1 LAQGGHDWSLTEPI
15 IARSVKMKSQAPFW
29 DSQVGMPT
37 TPRQWDPLSP
47 GPVEESPPMF
57 GSFFGRREDPEA
69 QYEEQRLLDEQ
80 YKRLQMHEQSPQ
92 RHIFNTKAAQDY
104 GASDPKKKTRRKT
117 KAAKES
123 WSDKFQVRLRGTVT
137 DAQTIV
143 AGGTAVFILTIC
155 LYNFGLF
162 RHSQA
167 VFDATVAMLACC
179 GLLVYLEGK
188 RFFYLVFCFSCTA
201 AIFSGALVGTYSYDN
216 FGYFSYMLSNL
227 RLYDNVLPSEPTDMV
242 TDGGRI
248 NFAKEARLDQGRP
261 VGFAAEDGH
270 VYCAAPIVSAAVDIQ
285 KVEFWAVGKDCCELQ
300 GSFTCDAA
308 GEPSAR
314 GGIIMLDGAGGVFS
328 SSYRDQYDDA
338 RRKAQAIHGFQAATS
353 PLYLRWAT
361 KEQMSSLTHTYD
373 NEAAIFLVVATAIYF
388 GIVTTFAWAMA
399 KRPMGKDFDAPVPE
413 I

>member
-1 LAQGGHDWSLTEPI
+1 
-15 IARSVKMKSQAPFW
+15 
-29 DSQVGMPT
+29 
-37 TPRQWDPLSP
+37 
-47 GPVEESPPMF
+47 MF
-57 GSFFGRREDPEA
+57 GSWVRGFGRDDSEA

-80 YKRLQMHEQSPQ
+80 YRRLKMHEQSPQ

-104 GASDPKKKTRRKT
+104 GGASDPKKKTRRK

-123 WSDKFQVRLRGTVT
+123 WSVTLPRTT

-167 VFDATVAMLACC
+167 VFNATVAMLACC
-179 GLLVYLEGK
+179 GLLVYLRGK
-188 RFFYLVFCFSCTA
+188 RFFYLVLCFSCTA

-216 FGYFSYMLSNL
+216 FGYFSYMLSNT
-227 RLYDNVLPSEPTDMV
+227 RLYDNVLPSESTDFV
-242 TDGGRI
+242 TDAGRI
-248 NFAKEARLDQGRP
+248 NFAKEARLDQGRA

-270 VYCAAPIVSAAVDIQ
+270 LYCAAPIVSDAVDIQ

-308 GEPSAR
+308 GDSSAR
-314 GGIIMLDGAGGVFS
+314 GGIIMLDGASGVFS
-328 SSYRDQYDDA
+328 SSYRAQYDDA

-361 KEQMSSLTHTYD
+361 TEQMSSLIHTYD
-373 NEAAIFLVVATAIYF
+373 NEAAIFLVAATAIYC

-399 KRPMGKDFDAPVPE
+399 KRPMGKDFEAPVPE